1 MARPTK
7 RVCGA
12 IATTITTRSGR
23 VAGRVALEEESD
35 EDAADDDDS
44 ASSSSSASSD
54 DTRWRPRRRRRA
66 AAASSAPAPAA
77 PPPPP
82 SSSSGEPRRRAAA
95 EVAKWAA
102 AKLRGWEGEHK
113 LRRGVD
119 VDAAAARLGDKV
131 AAAEGD
137 RWRRG
142 QPFLTSARKAK
153 LERYLRETA
162 RRPAPK

>member
-54 DTRWRPRRRRRA
+54 DTRWRPRRFTA
-66 AAASSAPAPAA
+66 NF
-77 PPPPP
+77 
-82 SSSSGEPRRRAAA
+82 GEFD
-95 EVAKWAA
+95 EEK
-102 AKLRGWEGEHK
+102 
-113 LRRGVD
+113 
-119 VDAAAARLGDKV
+119 
-131 AAAEGD
+131 
-137 RWRRG
+137 
-142 QPFLTSARKAK
+142 RKI
-153 LERYLRETA
+153 L
-162 RRPAPK
+162 